1 MAGNSGH
8 RFLGA
13 KKRTTAQLH
22 GLHHHHQGRDNRE
35 DPPGVSPPNKRSRSL
50 DVTDFKETDDSFG
63 YNEEFTADD
72 LEEIDIIASQALTQ
86 GLDCKALLNTNS
98 ASRSSTSSSARSSS
112 QSVGH
117 LELPRNDSTARYSF
131 GIPTFPEQDG
141 MSRSKTPSEKSRE
154 KIIAKD
160 VSEFEKLKAQHEK
173 LKEKMKAMQEEILI
187 KNGEIKILR
196 DSLHHTESNLEEKK
210 RSHFLLEQ
218 EKIQALNDKE
228 KEFSKKLQSLQS
240 ELQFKDAEMNEL
252 KTKLQNSGKASK
264 AATAQSVSHVSPRK
278 SPSRVIKQ
286 EACSPQIGKSS
297 FPTKESFNASTSPPH
312 PCQSSAQS
320 CVLALSYREDNKTHN
335 LGNES
340 VRQEETQ
347 RNLTSSSVQRPNTQG
362 SVLINLLLKQPLTPG
377 ASLGLCHLLSSH
389 PEAPAGF
396 FQSSRLGG
404 ASSGMSNIWATC
416 SREGP
421 FSASS
426 LREAQSLAITGLNL
440 IARDDGSSDEGL
452 TEGNRKPSP
461 VTHLCQLPG
470 AVHLLPLVRYYI
482 DLYCQTLQAVATV
495 KRNSSGDTSA
505 CSSRVSSNIESSTE
519 DSLSALEGF
528 TVVAL
533 SILQHLVCYS
543 GAVVQTL
550 LSIGERRD
558 ATDGE
563 DPALGGSEKPVCR
576 RSHGKTSENPMV
588 EEQLTDAPEETVN
601 SQDQHPLLKMLFH
614 LMSFSSAPTGHL
626 QVRILNQ
633 CLKVLVKLAENC
645 AFDLLPR
652 FQCVLSSHGLLQCLS
667 STAHLS
673 AVLLTVHLLSLL
685 GDHEKLAPQLCS
697 QSETCLLLLL
707 YMYITSRPDKAA
719 VETQWFQLEQETV
732 WFLAKIMQS
741 PDSPIS
747 IIGSDCQCSL
757 EVVKALIVMLHRQW
771 LTIRRLEGRV
781 QMGQRKQMV
790 RCLRD
795 TLLLLHSLSQRDTLF
810 HVHCMDVLHQYD
822 QVIPGIQALLRGL
835 PDRTNYEEAALE
847 DLCRTEPDLDDPD
860 VDPKQQA
867 GT

>member
-1 MAGNSGH
+1 MAGNSGT
-8 RFLGA
+8 RFLGS
-13 KKRTTAQLH
+13 KKRSTAQLQD
-22 GLHHHHQGRDNRE
+22 LRPPQGRERRDE
-35 DPPGVSPPNKRSRSL
+35 APGVSPPTKRSKSL
-50 DVTDFKETDDSFG
+50 DSTEPPDAEDAFG
-63 YNEEFTADD
+63 DHEEFTADD

-86 GLDCKALLNTNS
+86 ALDCKALNAS
-98 ASRSSTSSSARSSS
+98 AAPRSAGPSAGRSSEPS
-112 QSVGH
+112 
-117 LELPRNDSTARYSF
+117 RNGGAPKHAPEIPHYS
-131 GIPTFPEQDG
+131 EQDG
-141 MSRSKTPSEKSRE
+141 MSRSKNPSEKNRE
-154 KIIAKD
+154 KIVAKD
-160 VSEFEKLKAQHEK
+160 ISEFEKLKAQHEK
-173 LKEKMKAMQEEILI
+173 LKEKMQAMQEEILI

-252 KTKLQNSGKASK
+252 RTKLQNSGKASK
-264 AATAQSVSHVSPRK
+264 ATTTLSMSHVSPRK
-278 SPSRVIKQ
+278 SPSRVTKQ
-286 EACSPQIGKSS
+286 EACSPQMGKSS
-297 FPTKESFNASTSPPH
+297 FPTKESFNANTSPPH
-312 PCQSSAQS
+312 PCQPSTHPY
-320 CVLALSYREDNKTHN
+320 VLALSHREDSKIHS

-340 VRQEETQ
+340 VKQEETQ
-347 RNLTSSSVQRPNTQG
+347 RNLTSSCIHQPNTQG
-362 SVLINLLLKQPLTPG
+362 SVLINLLLKQPLIPG
-377 ASLGLCHLLSSH
+377 VSLGLCHLLSSH
-389 PEAPAGF
+389 PEAPAAF
-396 FQSSRLGG
+396 FQPPRSDS
-404 ASSGMSNIWATC
+404 ASSGMSSIQTTC
-416 SREGP
+416 SREGS

-440 IARDDGSSDEGL
+440 IARDEGSSDKDL
-452 TEGNRKPSP
+452 SEGNKRSSH
-461 VTHLCQLPG
+461 VTQLCQLPG

-482 DLYCQTLQAVATV
+482 DLYHQTLQAVATM
-495 KRNSSGDTSA
+495 KRNSSGDSST
-505 CSSRVSSNIESSTE
+505 CSSRVSSSRESNTE

-550 LSIGERRD
+550 LSGGGRRD

-563 DPALGGSEKPVCR
+563 DPGLGGSKNSVYKMSHEKTSKKPV
-576 RSHGKTSENPMV
+576 V
-588 EEQLTDAPEETVN
+588 EEQLAVDPEETAN
-601 SQDQHPLLKMLFH
+601 SQDQHPLLKILLH
-614 LMSFSSAPTGHL
+614 LLSFSSAPAGHL
-626 QVRILNQ
+626 QVRVLNQ

-685 GDHEKLAPQLCS
+685 VDHEKLAPQLCS

-707 YMYITSRPDKAA
+707 YMYITSRPDKAV

-747 IIGSDCQCSL
+747 ITGSDCQCSL

-771 LTIRRLEGRV
+771 LTIRRLEGHV

-822 QVIPGIQALLRGL
+822 QVIPGIQALLQGL
-835 PDRTNYEEAALE
+835 PDKTNCEETALE
-847 DLCRTEPDLDDPD
+847 DLCRTEPDLEDSE
-860 VDPKQQA
+860 VDPS
-867 GT
+867 

>member
-1 MAGNSGH
+1 MAGNTGN
-8 RFLGA
+8 RFLGG

-22 GLHHHHQGRDNRE
+22 GLRPHHGRDNRE
-35 DPPGVSPPNKRSRSL
+35 DLPGVSPPNKRSRSF
-50 DVTDFKETDDSFG
+50 DATDFRETDDCFG

-86 GLDCKALLNTNS
+86 DLDCKALLNANS
-98 ASRSSTSSSARSSS
+98 ASRSSSPSATRSCS
-112 QSVGH
+112 QSVRH
-117 LELPRNDSTARYSF
+117 FELSKNDGTAKYSF
-131 GIPTFPEQDG
+131 GIPKFLEQDG
-141 MSRSKTPSEKSRE
+141 LSRSKNPSEKSRE
-154 KIIAKD
+154 KIPAKD

-252 KTKLQNSGKASK
+252 RTKLQNSGKATK
-264 AATAQSVSHVSPRK
+264 AGTILSISHVSPRK
-278 SPSRVIKQ
+278 SPSRAIKT
-286 EACSPQIGKSS
+286 EACSPQMGKSS
-297 FPTKESFNASTSPPH
+297 FPTKESFSANTSPPH
-312 PCQSSAQS
+312 PSHLSTQPG
-320 CVLALSYREDNKTHN
+320 VLALSCREDNKTHN
-335 LGNES
+335 LGNEP
-340 VRQEETQ
+340 VKQEETQ
-347 RNLTSSSVQRPNTQG
+347 RNLTSSCIQRPNTQG

-377 ASLGLCHLLSSH
+377 VSLGLCHLLSSH

-396 FQSSRLGG
+396 FQPPRLGS
-404 ASSGMSNIWATC
+404 ASSGMSSVQTTC
-416 SREGP
+416 SREGS
-421 FSASS
+421 FSASL

-440 IARDDGSSDEGL
+440 IARDEGSSDEDL
-452 TEGNRKPSP
+452 TEGNRRTSH
-461 VTHLCQLPG
+461 VTQLCQFPG
-470 AVHLLPLVRYYI
+470 AVHLLPLVSYYI

-495 KRNSSGDTSA
+495 KRNSSGDSSA
-505 CSSRVSSNIESSTE
+505 CSSRGSTSIESNTE

-550 LSIGERRD
+550 LSVGGRRD

-563 DPALGGSEKPVCR
+563 DPALGENKNPVCR
-576 RSHGKTSENPMV
+576 RSPEKTSENPMV
-588 EEQLTDAPEETVN
+588 EEQPADAPEETMN
-601 SQDQHPLLKMLFH
+601 SQNQHPLLKMLLH
-614 LMSFSSAPTGHL
+614 LLSFSSASTGHL

-652 FQCVLSSHGLLQCLS
+652 FQCVLSSHGLLRCLS

-719 VETQWFQLEQETV
+719 VETQWFQLEQEV
-732 WFLAKIMQS
+732 S
-741 PDSPIS
+741 S
-747 IIGSDCQCSL
+747 
-757 EVVKALIVMLHRQW
+757 R
-771 LTIRRLEGRV
+771 
-781 QMGQRKQMV
+781 
-790 RCLRD
+790 
-795 TLLLLHSLSQRDTLF
+795 
-810 HVHCMDVLHQYD
+810 
-822 QVIPGIQALLRGL
+822 
-835 PDRTNYEEAALE
+835 
-847 DLCRTEPDLDDPD
+847 
-860 VDPKQQA
+860 
-867 GT
+867 

>member
-1 MAGNSGH
+1 MAGNSGN
-8 RFLGA
+8 RFLGG
-13 KKRTTAQLH
+13 KKRGSAQFQGLRPPH
-22 GLHHHHQGRDNRE
+22 GGDV
-35 DPPGVSPPNKRSRSL
+35 PPGVSPPSKRSRSF
-50 DVTDFKETDDSFG
+50 DVSDFRDTDDSFG

-86 GLDCKALLNTNS
+86 DLAYRVPLNTNAAAG
-98 ASRSSTSSSARSSS
+98 ASWPSSARSASH
-112 QSVGH
+112 SVGR
-117 LELPRNDSTARYSF
+117 LELCRKDSTTRCSL
-131 GIPTFPEQDG
+131 GIPKFPEQDG
-141 MSRSKTPSEKSRE
+141 LSRSKNPSEKSRE
-154 KIIAKD
+154 KIPTKD

-252 KTKLQNSGKASK
+252 RTKLQNSGKASK
-264 AATAQSVSHVSPRK
+264 ATTTLSISHVSPRK
-278 SPSRVIKQ
+278 SPSRAIKQ
-286 EACSPQIGKSS
+286 EACSPQMGKSS
-297 FPTKESFNASTSPPH
+297 FPTKESFNANTSPPH
-312 PCQSSAQS
+312 SCQPSTQP
-320 CVLALSYREDNKTHN
+320 CVLALSYREDNKTHS

-340 VRQEETQ
+340 VKQEETQ
-347 RNLTSSSVQRPNTQG
+347 KNPTSSCIQQPNTQG
-362 SVLINLLLKQPLTPG
+362 SVLINLLLNQPLTPG

-396 FQSSRLGG
+396 FQPPRLGS
-404 ASSGMSNIWATC
+404 ASSGISSIQTTC
-416 SREGP
+416 SRQGS

-440 IARDDGSSDEGL
+440 IARDEGSSDEDL
-452 TEGNRKPSP
+452 TENRRPCH
-461 VTHLCQLPG
+461 VTQLCQLPG

-495 KRNSSGDTSA
+495 KRNSSGDSSV
-505 CSSRVSSNIESSTE
+505 CSSRVSTSAESSTE

-550 LSIGERRD
+550 LSVGGRRD

-563 DPALGGSEKPVCR
+563 DPALGENKNPVCR
-576 RSHGKTSENPMV
+576 RSPEKTSENPMV
-588 EEQLTDAPEETVN
+588 EEHPAEAPQETGN
-601 SQDQHPLLKMLFH
+601 SQKQHPLLKMLLH
-614 LMSFSSAPTGHL
+614 LLSFSSASTGHL
-626 QVRILNQ
+626 QVRVLNH

-645 AFDLLPR
+645 VFDLLPR

-685 GDHEKLAPQLCS
+685 GDHKKLAPQLCS
-697 QSETCLLLLL
+697 KSETCLLLLL

-771 LTIRRLEGRV
+771 LTIRRLEGHV
-781 QMGQRKQMV
+781 HKGQRKQMI

-795 TLLLLHSLSQRDTLF
+795 TLLLLHSLSQRDGSF
-810 HVHCMDVLHQYD
+810 HEHCVDVLHQYD

-835 PDRTNYEEAALE
+835 PDRTNYEETALE
-847 DLCRTEPDLDDPD
+847 DLCRTEPDFEDADMDPS
-860 VDPKQQA
+860 
-867 GT
+867 

>member
-1 MAGNSGH
+1 MAGNSGQ
-8 RFLGA
+8 RFLGGR
-13 KKRTTAQLH
+13 KRTPSQSHL
-22 GLHHHHQGRDNRE
+22 GRDARA
-35 DPPGVSPPNKRSRSL
+35 DPPRGSPPQKRSRSW
-50 DVTDFKETDDSFG
+50 DVSDFQDAEDSFG
-63 YNEEFTADD
+63 YHEEFTADD
-72 LEEIDIIASQALTQ
+72 LEQIDIIASQALTQ
-86 GLDCKALLNTNS
+86 GVDCAALLNAGS
-98 ASRSSTSSSARSSS
+98 AARLASPSAAGSSSPSAGRS
-112 QSVGH
+112 QP
-117 LELPRNDSTARYSF
+117 PRNDGAAGPPL
-131 GIPTFPEQDG
+131 GIPKFPEQDG
-141 MSRSKTPSEKSRE
+141 LSRSKNPSEKSRE
-154 KIIAKD
+154 KIPAVD
-160 VSEFEKLKAQHEK
+160 VSELEKLKTQHEK

-196 DSLHHTESNLEEKK
+196 DSLHHTESSLEEKK

-252 KTKLQNSGKASK
+252 RTKLQNNGKASK
-264 AATAQSVSHVSPRK
+264 ATPTLPIPHVSPRK
-278 SPSRVIKQ
+278 SPSRAIKP
-286 EACSPQIGKSS
+286 EACSPQMGKST
-297 FPTKESFNASTSPPH
+297 FPTKESFSASTSPPH
-312 PCQSSAQS
+312 PCQPSAQP
-320 CVLALSYREDNKTHN
+320 CVLALSYRE
-335 LGNES
+335 
-340 VRQEETQ
+340 
-347 RNLTSSSVQRPNTQG
+347 G

-389 PEAPAGF
+389 PEAPVGF
-396 FQSSRLGG
+396 FQPPRLGS
-404 ASSGMSNIWATC
+404 ASSGMSSTQTPYT
-416 SREGP
+416 REGL

-440 IARDDGSSDEGL
+440 IARDEGSYDVDP
-452 TEGNRKPSP
+452 TEGDRRASH
-461 VTHLCQLPG
+461 VTQLCQLPG
-470 AVHLLPLVRYYI
+470 AVHLLPLVRHYV
-482 DLYCQTLQAVATV
+482 DLYCQTLQATATV
-495 KRNSSGDTSA
+495 KRTGDSSA
-505 CSSRVSSNIESSTE
+505 CSSRANTSGKSNME

-533 SILQHLVCYS
+533 SILQHLVCCS
-543 GAVVQTL
+543 GAVVQAL
-550 LSIGERRD
+550 LSGGRRE

-563 DPALGGSEKPVCR
+563 DPALGEDKNPLCR
-576 RSHGKTSENPMV
+576 RSPGKTPENSMV
-588 EEQLTDAPEETVN
+588 EEQPAEAPEETVK
-601 SQDQHPLLKMLFH
+601 SQTQHPLLKML
-614 LMSFSSAPTGHL
+614 LQLLSFSSASTGHL
-626 QVRILNQ
+626 QARVLNQ

-652 FQCVLSSHGLLQCLS
+652 FQCVLSSPGLLQCLS
-667 STAHLS
+667 LTARLS

-685 GDHEKLAPQLCS
+685 ADHEKLAPQLCS
-697 QSETCLLLLL
+697 KSETCLLLLL

-732 WFLAKIMQS
+732 WFLAKIMQN

-771 LTIRRLEGRV
+771 LTIRRLEGHI
-781 QMGQRKQMV
+781 QKGQRKQMV

-835 PDRTNYEEAALE
+835 PDRTNYEETALE

-860 VDPKQQA
+860 VDPS
-867 GT
+867 

>member
-1 MAGNSGH
+1 MAGNSGN
-8 RFLGA
+8 RFLGG

-22 GLHHHHQGRDNRE
+22 GLRPHHGRDNRE
-35 DPPGVSPPNKRSRSL
+35 DPPGISPPNKRSKSF
-50 DVTDFKETDDSFG
+50 DVTDFKETEDSFG

-72 LEEIDIIASQALTQ
+72 LEEIDIIASQALTRD
-86 GLDCKALLNTNS
+86 LDCKVPLNTNS
-98 ASRSSTSSSARSSS
+98 ASRSSSPSTARSCS

-117 LELPRNDSTARYSF
+117 LELSKNDSTVKYSL
-131 GIPTFPEQDG
+131 GIPKFPEQDG
-141 MSRSKTPSEKSRE
+141 LSRSKNLSEKSRE
-154 KIIAKD
+154 KIPAKD

-252 KTKLQNSGKASK
+252 RTKLQNSGKASK
-264 AATAQSVSHVSPRK
+264 AATTLSISHVSPRK
-278 SPSRVIKQ
+278 SPSRVIKP

-297 FPTKESFNASTSPPH
+297 FPTKESFSANTSPPH
-312 PCQSSAQS
+312 SCQPSTHSQL
-320 CVLALSYREDNKTHN
+320 VLLVSDDKNHN

-340 VRQEETQ
+340 VKQEKTQ
-347 RNLTSSSVQRPNTQG
+347 RNLTSSCIQRLNTQG
-362 SVLINLLLKQPLTPG
+362 SVLINLLLKQPLTPE

-396 FQSSRLGG
+396 FQPPRLGS
-404 ASSGMSNIWATC
+404 ASSGTSSIQTTY
-416 SREGP
+416 SREGS

-440 IARDDGSSDEGL
+440 IARDEGPSDEGL
-452 TEGNRKPSP
+452 TEGNRRPSQ
-461 VTHLCQLPG
+461 VTQLCQLPG
-470 AVHLLPLVRYYI
+470 AVHLLPLVRYYT
-482 DLYCQTLQAVATV
+482 DLYCQTLQALATV
-495 KRNSSGDTSA
+495 KRNSSGDSSA
-505 CSSRVSSNIESSTE
+505 CSSRVSTSVEANTE

-533 SILQHLVCYS
+533 GILQHLVCYS

-550 LSIGERRD
+550 LSVGGRRD

-563 DPALGGSEKPVCR
+563 DPALGENKNPVCR
-576 RSHGKTSENPMV
+576 RSHGKPSENPMV
-588 EEQLTDAPEETVN
+588 EEQPAENPEETVN
-601 SQDQHPLLKMLFH
+601 SQNQHPLLKMLLH
-614 LMSFSSAPTGHL
+614 LLSFSSASTGHL
-626 QVRILNQ
+626 QVRVLNQ

-667 STAHLS
+667 SRAHLS

-771 LTIRRLEGRV
+771 LTIRRLEGLV

-835 PDRTNYEEAALE
+835 PDRTNYEETALE

-860 VDPKQQA
+860 TDPS
-867 GT
+867 